1 MIATN
6 KKNSMVSAF
15 TLALLNSTGWY
26 TSVDINFAQPMT
38 WGKGNGCSFLDID
51 NCTSN

>member
-6 KKNSMVSAF
+6 KKNPLVSLF

-26 TSVDINFAQPMT
+26 TSVDRSFAEPMV
-38 WGKGNGCSFLDID
+38 WGKGKGCAFL
-51 NCTSN
+51 

>member
-6 KKNSMVSAF
+6 KKNSFVSIF

-26 TSVDINFAQPMT
+26 TSVNRTLSEPT
-38 WGKGNGCSFLDID
+38 VWGKGKGCTFLDI
-51 NCTSN
+51 